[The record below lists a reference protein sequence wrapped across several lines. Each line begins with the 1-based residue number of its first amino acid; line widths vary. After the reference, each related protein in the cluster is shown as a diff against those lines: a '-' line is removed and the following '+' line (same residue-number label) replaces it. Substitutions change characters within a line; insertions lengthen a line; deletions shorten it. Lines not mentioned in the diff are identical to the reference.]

1 MGVVIGIDLGTTNSC
16 VSIMEGE
23 QTVVIANA
31 EGARTTPSVVAFT
44 DNGERLVGQVA
55 KRQSL
60 TNPENTVFAAKR
72 LMGRKFEDE
81 IIESL
86 LATTPYEIV
95 AASNGDAAVQ
105 IRGRVYSPPE
115 VSAFVLQ
122 KMRET
127 AEDYLGQKVTDAVV
141 TVPAYFDDAQRQA
154 TKDAGRIAGL
164 NVLRIINE
172 PTAAAL
178 AYGHITDNAERIAVY
193 DLGGGTFDVSILEL
207 ADGIYRVRS
216 TNGDTFLGGCDFDN
230 AIVRHILQQFSEQND
245 GVDLRSDK
253 MALQRVREAAEKAKH
268 ELSSADE
275 TEINLPFV
283 AAGEDGPKHFQAVF
297 TRAELEEITDAL
309 IERTLEPCAKAL
321 DDIELS
327 PDDIDVV
334 MLVGG
339 QTRMPRVQE
348 VVEAFFGKEP
358 YRALNPDEVVSVGAA
373 IQGGVL
379 SGDVEEVLLLD
390 VTPLSLGVETA
401 GGVFTKLIERNTTV
415 PTRATEIFSTAADNS
430 PFVNVHV
437 LQGEREMAN
446 DNKSLANFELVDIP
460 PAPRGVPRIEVAF
473 EIDANGILTVAAKDQ
488 GTGREQSINVT
499 PSSGLSDSEIEGLI
513 AEADASFEEDQVRKE
528 LADAKNRAHSLL
540 YSSERAIAEYGAI
553 LTESDKFSL
562 ESDMA
567 SCREILEGGTL
578 DELLPVLDRLEVSA
592 QRIGEMLYAQAE
604 NLDKSSEVYVPPT
617 DDDDD
622 EALDEPFEGEFPPP
636 GDIVEVDEDM
646 PRDV

>member
-1 MGVVIGIDLGTTNSC
+1 
-16 VSIMEGE
+16 
-23 QTVVIANA
+23 
-31 EGARTTPSVVAFT
+31 
-44 DNGERLVGQVA
+44 
-55 KRQSL
+55 
-60 TNPENTVFAAKR
+60 
-72 LMGRKFEDE
+72 
-81 IIESL
+81 
-86 LATTPYEIV
+86 
-95 AASNGDAAVQ
+95 
-105 IRGRVYSPPE
+105 
-115 VSAFVLQ
+115 
-122 KMRET
+122 
-127 AEDYLGQKVTDAVV
+127 
-141 TVPAYFDDAQRQA
+141 
-154 TKDAGRIAGL
+154 
-164 NVLRIINE
+164 
-172 PTAAAL
+172 
-178 AYGHITDNAERIAVY
+178 
-193 DLGGGTFDVSILEL
+193 
-207 ADGIYRVRS
+207 
-216 TNGDTFLGGCDFDN
+216 
-230 AIVRHILQQFSEQND
+230 
-245 GVDLRSDK
+245 
-253 MALQRVREAAEKAKH
+253 
-268 ELSSADE
+268 
-275 TEINLPFV
+275 
-283 AAGEDGPKHFQAVF
+283 
-297 TRAELEEITDAL
+297 
-309 IERTLEPCAKAL
+309 
-321 DDIELS
+321 
-327 PDDIDVV
+327 
-334 MLVGG
+334 
-339 QTRMPRVQE
+339 MPRVQE

>member
-81 IIESL
+81 NIESL